1 MKYFA
6 GPVARLVEELAKL
19 PGIGPKSAQ
28 RLAFYIL
35 GAPAQVAHDLADAL
49 TEVRD
54 KIKRCSVCGN
64 LTDED
69 PCAICSDDNR
79 NPSIICVVE
88 HPRDVMAIEKTGKFS
103 GVYHVLHG
111 ALAPMEGIGV
121 EELNIKSLLPRLE
134 AHDVQEVILAT
145 NPSIEGDTTAMYLSR
160 LLKPLEIK
168 VTRLAHGLP
177 VGADLEYTDEY
188 TLIKALQGRHEI
200 N

>member
-6 GPVARLVEELAKL
+6 GPVTRLIEELAKL

-35 GAPAQVAHDLADAL
+35 GAPAHVAHDLADAL
-49 TEVRD
+49 IEVRD
-54 KIKRCSVCGN
+54 KIKHCSICGN

-69 PCAICSDDNR
+69 PCTICSDTNR
-79 NPSIICVVE
+79 NAALICVVE
-88 HPRDVMAIEKTGKFS
+88 HPRDVISIEKTGKFN
-103 GVYHVLHG
+103 GLYHVLHG

-121 EELNIKSLLPRLE
+121 EELNIKSLLPRLQE
-134 AHDVQEVILAT
+134 HDVQEIIIAT

-200 N
+200 S